1 MVTVKMTETEYKAY
15 LLYLKSIE
23 VLLRDEKN
31 ITRKSSLSKY
41 LDNQDNISEIEAG
54 IKDVIAGRITYI
66 DPENLWESIK

>member
-23 VLLRDEKN
+23 LMLESDLKTSHLPSIDEYMADLENTK
-31 ITRKSSLSKY
+31 
-41 LDNQDNISEIEAG
+41 EFEAG
-54 IKDVIAGRITYI
+54 LKDLQAGRITYI